1 MPQRVPTDL
10 EGLAFDE
17 QQETLAAREAREREV
32 ADLKWL
38 MSDKRGRRVMHRL
51 LAKAGVFRSSFDGTA
66 ETTFF
71 REGERNVG
79 LLFLADVTDHAGDEY
94 LLMLKEARKA

>member
-1 MPQRVPTDL
+1 MPRMPTDL
-10 EGLAFDE
+10 EGLAYDE
-17 QQETLAAREAREREV
+17 QQENLAMREARDREV

-38 MSDKRGRRVMHRL
+38 MSDKRGRRFVHRL
-51 LAKAGVFRSSFDGTA
+51 LAKAGVFRTSFDGTA
-66 ETTFF
+66 ESTFF

-79 LLFLADVTDHAGDEY
+79 LLFLADINDHAGEEY